1 MGLCDDIR
9 AGRCLWR
16 HRDNTTERRFLNPRH
31 KMNKQRERLVFV
43 LTVAAWLAA
52 GPVSAGQIYKYVD
65 ENGVVTYTNIKPDRN
80 RYRVVD
86 LGCYGSCAR
95 KVDWHQVAL
104 RNEDYAVEI
113 DQLAGEYKVDPA
125 LVRAIV
131 HAESHF
137 NPRAVSRKG
146 AQGLMQLMPAT
157 QLQYGVSNPFEP
169 LQNLSAGIA
178 HLADLLQ
185 AFNGSIN
192 LATAAYNAGAG
203 AVRQHDGIPPFR
215 ETREYVRRVNILYD
229 RYKRLSS

>member
-1 MGLCDDIR
+1 MRVPLGLI
-9 AGRCLWR
+9 L
-16 HRDNTTERRFLNPRH
+16 
-31 KMNKQRERLVFV
+31 
-43 LTVAAWLAA
+43 VAAVAVSPAA
-52 GPVSAGQIYKYVD
+52 WAAKIYKYVD
-65 ENGVVTYTNIKPDRN
+65 DNGIVTYTNIKPDKN

-95 KVDWHQVAL
+95 QVDWHQVAL
-104 RNEDYAVEI
+104 RNEDYALEI
-113 DQLAGEYKVDPA
+113 SQLADQYHVDPA

-137 NPRAVSRKG
+137 NPRALSNKG

-157 QLQYGVSNPFEP
+157 QLQYGVSNPYEP

-178 HLADLLQ
+178 HLADLLT
-185 AFNGSIN
+185 AFDGSIN
-192 LATAAYNAGAG
+192 LAAAAYNAGAG
-203 AVRQHDGIPPFR
+203 AVREHGGIPPYQ